1 MKNVNKILLIT
12 LMCGPLHKATA
23 MHEEAVTA
31 PHEDASQGRIDPRQ
45 QKPRTF
51 LDRLLGR
58 NKPASAPTG
67 KADPTRSDRLPAGS
81 SGLTVAPEPVPAD
94 TGLQVN
100 NVQRESIAHLVAEM
114 NKGRS
119 SKAED
124 KPTKDLTPMLR
135 RKRELLDKI
144 VATDRIV
151 AELKDQLNTNELQRT
166 EAWQSYQRA
175 RTNMVDALMKNE
187 SPPLLE
193 QAWSEA
199 LKNLV
204 RTLRGKLNG
213 NLGSNPSETQLI
225 NKSKA
230 QVNKALETAQFYD
243 LKDTDAATQRL
254 IALWKKAQQK
264 LTDSRIGESVTGLTQ
279 LDAELNL
286 QRVTQALTAAIA
298 KSKKSPAAQW
308 RWDTS
313 QRFRLA
319 RDTANEAL
327 QTMVQQLKADIAAG
341 KAWRTDDDE
350 MAFFKLQARIQNPDV
365 SSLKDQAE
373 WVKAKTFDTLLNKMR
388 ELLKNFKP
396 AEEVEQGKRDD
407 ILAALRDSGL
417 IDENLE
423 AQLRANASLSS
434 KELGRMMAYVRYVR
448 MVEKARKLSTESVD
462 SSFDESV
469 ETLKAYIRARLTGND
484 ETEKQRLSE
493 LFEQQSGAVIKA
505 LKGNF
510 SAVSISRTEST
521 IADALKDAQFYDIS
535 DTDANTQK
543 LFALWQ
549 KAKDKMERVG
559 RRSEDEEQI
568 AARIDFDFATQQL
581 LAGIKISKRSSQA
594 KSNWKTQ
601 QQFKKAWEKA
611 KTKATALMSQW
622 EANLRAGKQPGDAE
636 DEAALNK
643 AFNAI
648 INPTDLSL
656 DNMKQLMET
665 KSFGDTI
672 FGFGHP
678 VGSFDEEL
686 AIMSKAVK
694 NMIPKKKVKQG
705 LLKDMTNSGLF
716 DQKLITTLR
725 SEVATKGDF
734 DAQEKTITQRLKEQ
748 VDAQLKEWLKSLP
761 EDKRGRDESAEMRFR
776 TRAQAN
782 QKAMS
787 ATELAKNFNDL
798 TAKMKLEELLDFI
811 AYVKKK
817 AASDGFVKFPA
828 LKYNDRRESQA

>member
-67 KADPTRSDRLPAGS
+67 KTDPTRSDRLPAGS

-124 KPTKDLTPMLR
+124 KQTKDLTPMLR

-213 NLGSNPSETQLI
+213 ELGSNPSETQLI

-350 MAFFKLQARIQNPDV
+350 MAFFRLKARIQNPDV

-373 WVKAKTFDTLLNKMR
+373 WVKAKTFDTLLNKMQ
-388 ELLKNFKP
+388 ELLKNLKP
-396 AEEVEQGKRDD
+396 AEEVEKGKRQD
-407 ILAALRDSGL
+407 IIDALKEVGL
-417 IDENLE
+417 IDEQLE
-423 AQLRANASLSS
+423 AQLKANTNLTST
-434 KELGRMMAYVRYVR
+434 ELQPLMRYVRYIR
-448 MVEKARKLSTESVD
+448 MVEKAKKMLGED
-462 SSFDESV
+462 SFTSDFETSLK
-469 ETLKAYIRARLTGND
+469 TLKAYIRARLTGD
-484 ETEKQRLSE
+484 DKTEEQVRL
-493 LFEQQSGAVIKA
+493 FDQQSGAVIKA

-510 SAVSISRTEST
+510 STVSITDTQST
-521 IADALKDAQFYDIS
+521 ITDALKDAQFYDIS

-549 KAKDKMERVG
+549 KARDKMG
-559 RRSEDEEQI
+559 SLGTRSSDEEEI
-568 AARIDFDFATQQL
+568 AARIDFDFATQEL
-581 LAGIKISKRSSQA
+581 LEGIKKSKRSSQA

-611 KTKATALMSQW
+611 KKKATALMSQW
-622 EANLRAGKQPGDAE
+622 EANLSAGKQPGDAE
-636 DEAALNK
+636 KDEPALTT

-648 INPTDLSL
+648 TNPTDLSL
-656 DNMKQLMET
+656 DSMKQLMET

-694 NMIPKKKVKQG
+694 NMTSKKKVKQE
-705 LLKDMTNSGLF
+705 LLKGMTNSGLF
-716 DQKLITTLR
+716 DERLITTLR

-734 DAQEKTITQRLKEQ
+734 DTQEERITQGLKAQ
-748 VDAQLKEWLKSLP
+748 VDAQLKRWLDSLP
-761 EDKRGRDESAEMRFR
+761 ADKRGNNESAEMRFR

-782 QKAMS
+782 QKAMP
-787 ATELAKNFNDL
+787 ATELAKNFNAL
-798 TAKMKLEELLDFI
+798 TADMNLEELLDFI
-811 AYVKKK
+811 AKVQQKAVK
-817 AASDGFVKFPA
+817 DGFENFPT
-828 LKYNDRRESQA
+828 LKYNDSRESQA